1 MHTMMQNHPDN
12 FIPIAIHS
20 GDNMVSPSYNQIFG
34 LLGGTFPSYTMNR
47 KYFGSPYT
55 VDLETYY
62 QQEVGKAVACIKMNA
77 QWTDVDKN
85 VVKIKTTSRFAYD
98 MTDEFRIAYVVTE
111 SGVGP
116 YPQANYYCNSKE
128 EMGGF
133 EKEGEVVSIVHNH
146 VARSIS
152 SLNGESGPAQP
163 KGMTDYE
170 YSYMLTLPDNIDNKE
185 NIQLIVLLINQE
197 TGEIVNADNV
207 DVSDVKEYNSGDFT
221 YTLTYMVDGETY
233 ATEEIEYGETIVL
246 KDAPKKEGYLFSGW
260 SKVPATML
268 AHDVT
273 VTGTFTV
280 DGIEEIVT
288 ERLVDVY
295 TLQGVMVKRQ
305 ISVDELKHELSRGIY
320 IINGKK
326 VVVR

>member
-1 MHTMMQNHPDN
+1 
-12 FIPIAIHS
+12 
-20 GDNMVSPSYNQIFG
+20 
-34 LLGGTFPSYTMNR
+34 
-47 KYFGSPYT
+47 
-55 VDLETYY
+55 
-62 QQEVGKAVACIKMNA
+62 
-77 QWTDVDKN
+77 
-85 VVKIKTTSRFAYD
+85 
-98 MTDEFRIAYVVTE
+98 
-111 SGVGP
+111 
-116 YPQANYYCNSKE
+116 
-128 EMGGF
+128 
-133 EKEGEVVSIVHNH
+133 
-146 VARSIS
+146 
-152 SLNGESGPAQP
+152 
-163 KGMTDYE
+163 MTDYE
-170 YSYMLTLPDNIDNKE
+170 YSYMLNLPDNIDNKE

-260 SKVPATML
+260 SKVPATMP

-326 VVVR
+326 VVVRWEALMRL